1 MTLSRRNFVL
11 SSTALLATSMGVR
24 AQTPLPD
31 TMRIVVPIPPG
42 NAFDASARQFAEAY
56 RATTGRNCFV
66 ENKPGAATTIGA
78 NEVSRSKPD
87 GSVVLWTTAGHI
99 TTGVLMKKLPYDPI
113 EGFTPLTPV
122 TRGDGFAMV
131 TRTGSPFK
139 SVQDVIDAAKKS
151 PGKLSYASAGIGSTP
166 HVVGALF
173 AKQAGIDVI
182 HVPYRA
188 DFLTDLIAGVTDIM
202 FIAPTVVA
210 PMVETGKLKLLGI
223 TGVKRADRYPTLPTF
238 TEFGIHDLNIPAYS
252 ALYAPPNMPAPVLAA
267 LHEGVA
273 KTMRNPTLVAS
284 YQGLGNNIWTLS
296 PNDFKAHLQA
306 ELAYFKRTL
315 PPLNIQMD

>member
-1 MTLSRRNFVL
+1 MTISRRDFML
-11 SSTALLATSMGVR
+11 SSTALLATSVSVR
-24 AQTPLPD
+24 AQAPLAD
-31 TMRIVVPIPPG
+31 TMRIIVPIPAG

-66 ENKPGAATTIGA
+66 ENKPGAGTTIGA

-99 TTGVLMKKLPYDPI
+99 TTAVLMKKLPYDAI

-131 TRTGSPFK
+131 TRTGSPFN
-139 SVQDVIDAAKKS
+139 SVQEVIDAAKKS
-151 PGKLSYASAGIGSTP
+151 PGKYSYASAGVGNTT

-173 AKQAGIDVI
+173 AKQAGIDLV

-188 DFLTDLIAGVTDIM
+188 DFLTDLIAGVTEIM

-210 PMVETGKLKLLGI
+210 PMVKTGKLKMLGI
-223 TGVKRADRYPTLPTF
+223 TGLRRADRYPTLPTL
-238 TEFGIHDLNIPAYS
+238 TEFGVHDLNIPAYS
-252 ALYAPPNMPAPVLAA
+252 ALYAPPKMPAPVLTA
-267 LHEGVA
+267 LHEGIA
-273 KTMRNPTLVAS
+273 KTMRSPSLVAS
-284 YQGLGNNIWTLS
+284 YESLGNNIWTLS
-296 PNDFKAHLQA
+296 PQDFKAHLQA
-306 ELAYFKRTL
+306 EFDYYKRVL